1 MLIVQISDLHVFT
14 DHTDLRARNY
24 LKIAVDR
31 GFINGADVW
40 GSLGAVLD
48 AVEARHGDFDLLMV
62 TGDVAQDEQLE
73 TYHRFRGLLVRCPSP
88 CPAYPA
94 PPQPQAPTPP
104 VDRLTPGAG
113 QEERGWLER
122 SRLIPGN
129 HESRSLMTQ
138 AFPELFATP
147 SPASCF
153 SLPGPNGWRLIGID
167 THDTDA
173 SEGWN
178 GDTDDEAFKAHGW
191 DGQGGVVKPTQYG
204 TLSWL
209 AVGCVLRV
217 VSAQRGLCMRVAQA
231 GWRGSWRRTPMRE
244 PSSSCTTHR

>member
-73 TYHRFRGLLVRCPSP
+73 TYRRFRGLLVRSPSP

-94 PPQPQAPTPP
+94 PTPT
-104 VDRLTPGAG
+104 T
-113 QEERGWLER
+113 
-122 SRLIPGN
+122 
-129 HESRSLMTQ
+129 
-138 AFPELFATP
+138 
-147 SPASCF
+147 
-153 SLPGPNGWRLIGID
+153 GPHPR
-167 THDTDA
+167 
-173 SEGWN
+173 
-178 GDTDDEAFKAHGW
+178 
-191 DGQGGVVKPTQYG
+191 P
-204 TLSWL
+204 
-209 AVGCVLRV
+209 R
-217 VSAQRGLCMRVAQA
+217 
-231 GWRGSWRRTPMRE
+231 
-244 PSSSCTTHR
+244 